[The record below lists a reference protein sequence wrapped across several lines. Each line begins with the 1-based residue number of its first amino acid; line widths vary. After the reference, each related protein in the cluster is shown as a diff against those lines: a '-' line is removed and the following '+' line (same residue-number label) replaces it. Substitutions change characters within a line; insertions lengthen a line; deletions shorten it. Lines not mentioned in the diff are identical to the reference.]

1 MKRRDFLRSTG
12 LVTTSLML
20 PRFLHGMGG
29 AKPAN
34 ARKLV
39 IVQLTGGN
47 DGLNTIIPF
56 RSDTYYSARPK
67 LAIARELALPLTDE
81 LGLNPGMAKLRPLYE
96 AGHLAIINGVGYPQP
111 DRSHFRSMDIWHTAS
126 GSEQFLETGWLG
138 RYMDARNADPHDV
151 VEFGGTLSLAN
162 KGDKVKAIAMNDPA
176 RFYQATR
183 EPYFAKLA
191 AEQHALEHQQL
202 GYLYRTMTETYRSA
216 GYIQEHLR
224 SRNTATTF
232 PKGDLSKQLRYVSGF
247 IQSGMET
254 SVYYTSTAGF
264 DTHMNQVGKHQ
275 KLLAEVSE
283 AIAAFMDDIKAA
295 GRAGEVLVMVFSEF
309 GRRVKENASNGTDH
323 GTAGPML
330 LIGEGVKKAGVFNA
344 LPSLEKLD
352 ENGDLAFSVDFR
364 RVYATVL
371 DRWLGVE
378 LNGVLGP
385 GFEPLTVLGQE

>member
-12 LVTTSLML
+12 LVTTSLLL

-34 ARKLV
+34 ANKLV

-56 RSDTYYSARPK
+56 RNDAYYRARPK
-67 LAIARELALPLTDE
+67 LAIARELALPITDE
-81 LGLNPGMAKLRPLYE
+81 LGFNPGMAKLRALYD
-96 AGHLAIINGVGYPQP
+96 AGQVAIINGVGYPQP

-138 RYMDARNADPHDV
+138 RYMDAQNADPHDV

-162 KGDKVKAIAMNDPA
+162 KGDKVKALAINDPG

-191 AEQHALEHQQL
+191 SEQHALQHQQL

-224 SRNTATTF
+224 PRATTAAF
-232 PKGDLSKQLRYVSGF
+232 PKGDLSKQLRHVSAF

-264 DTHMNQVGKHQ
+264 DTHVNQSGNHQ
-275 KLLAEVSE
+275 KLLTEVSE
-283 AIAAFMDDIKAA
+283 AIGAFMDDIKEA
-295 GRAGEVLVMVFSEF
+295 GRSSEVLVMVFSEF

-323 GTAGPML
+323 GTASSL
-330 LIGEGVKKAGVFNA
+330 FLIGDGVKKAGVFNA
-344 LPSLEKLD
+344 LPSLETLD
-352 ENGDLAFSVDFR
+352 ENGDLKFSIDFR

-371 DRWLGVE
+371 DRWLQVDQGV
-378 LNGVLGP
+378 VLGP
-385 GFEPLTVLGQE
+385 RFEPLNVL

>member
-1 MKRRDFLRSTG
+1 MRRRDFLRSTG
-12 LVTTSLML
+12 LVTTSLLL

-29 AKPAN
+29 AKPVN

-47 DGLNTIIPF
+47 DGLNTVVPY
-56 RSDTYYSARPK
+56 RNDAYYRARPK

-81 LGLNPGMAKLRPLYE
+81 LGFNPGMTAMRRLYD
-96 AGHLAIINGVGYPQP
+96 AGQVAIINGVGYPQP

-126 GSEQFLETGWLG
+126 GSERFLETGWLG
-138 RYMDARNADPHDV
+138 RYMDDQNADPHDV

-162 KGDKVKAIAMNDPA
+162 KGEKVKALAINDPG

-191 AEQHALEHQQL
+191 SQQHALAHQQL
-202 GYLYRTMTETYRSA
+202 GYLYRTMAETYRSA

-224 SRNTATTF
+224 PRNTTITF
-232 PKGDLSKQLRYVSGF
+232 PKGDLAKQLRHVSAF

-264 DTHMNQVGKHQ
+264 DTHVNQAGNHQ
-275 KLLAEVSE
+275 KQLAEVSG
-283 AIAAFMDDIKAA
+283 AIGAFMDDIKEA
-295 GRAGEVLVMVFSEF
+295 GRSNEVLVMVFSEF

-323 GTAGPML
+323 GTASNVF
-330 LIGEGVKKAGVFNA
+330 LIGDGLKKAGAYND

-352 ENGDLAFSVDFR
+352 DNGDLAFSVDFR

-371 DRWLGVE
+371 DRWLGFDP
-378 LNGVLGP
+378 LKVLGSR
-385 GFEPLTVLGQE
+385 FEPLPVLG

>member
-34 ARKLV
+34 SRKLV

-56 RSDTYYSARPK
+56 RSDAYYRARPK
-67 LAIARELALPLTDE
+67 LAIAREFALPLTDE
-81 LGLNPGMAKLRPLYE
+81 LGLNPGMAKLRPLYD

-138 RYMDARNADPHDV
+138 RYMDAQNADPHHV
-151 VEFGGTLSLAN
+151 VEFGGTLSLVN
-162 KGDKVKAIAMNDPA
+162 KGEQVKAIALNDPG

-191 AEQHALEHQQL
+191 SQQHVLAHQQL

-224 SRNTATTF
+224 PRSTTATF
-232 PKGDLSKQLRYVSGF
+232 PKGDLSKQLRHVSAF

-264 DTHMNQVGKHQ
+264 DTHVNQAGNHQ
-275 KLLAEVSE
+275 KQLAEVSD
-283 AIAAFMDDIKAA
+283 AIAAFMDDIKEA
-295 GRAGEVLVMVFSEF
+295 GRSEEVLVMVFSEF

-330 LIGEGVKKAGVFNA
+330 LIGEGVKKAGVFNP
-344 LPSLEKLD
+344 LPSLDKLD
-352 ENGDLAFSVDFR
+352 DNGDLAFSVDFR

-371 DRWLGVE
+371 DRWLGFDPGP
-378 LNGVLGP
+378 LLGTR
-385 GFEPLTVLGQE
+385 FEPLTVLG

>member
-12 LVTTSLML
+12 LVTTSLVL

-29 AKPAN
+29 AQRAN

-56 RSDTYYSARPK
+56 RNDAYYSARPK
-67 LAIARELALPLTDE
+67 LAIARSLALPLTDE
-81 LGLNPGMAKLRPLYE
+81 LGLNPGLAKLRPLYD

-138 RYMDARNADPHDV
+138 RYMDTRNAEPHDV
-151 VEFGGTLSLAN
+151 VEFGGSLSLAN
-162 KGDKVKAIAMNDPA
+162 KGEQVKAIALTDPA
-176 RFYQATR
+176 RFYHATR
-183 EPYFAKLA
+183 EPYVAKLA
-191 AEQHALEHQQL
+191 GEQHALAHQQL

-224 SRNTATTF
+224 PRSTATVF
-232 PKGDLSKQLRYVSGF
+232 PKGDLSRQLRHVSAF

-264 DTHMNQVGKHQ
+264 DTHVNQQANHQ
-275 KLLAEVSE
+275 KLLTEVSE
-283 AIAAFMDDIKAA
+283 AIAAFMDDLKAA
-295 GRAGEVLVMVFSEF
+295 GHSGEVLVMVFSEF

-344 LPSLEKLD
+344 PPSLEKLD
-352 ENGDLAFSVDFR
+352 DNGDLAFSIDFR
-364 RVYATVL
+364 RVYATAL
-371 DRWLGVE
+371 GRWLGVDV
-378 LNGVLGP
+378 NGVLGD
-385 GFEPLTVLGQE
+385 GYQPLPVLG